1 MTISLTVKAD
11 IIDIS
16 HDIPLQ
22 EDIFLVDTNIW
33 LWQTYT
39 NLIASSSSTRDVSRI
54 QSKINTYTPYL
65 TSARK
70 NGATLTYSGL
80 ILSELSHVIESKEHE
95 IYKKQYNSNMKIK
108 EFRHNYPIKR
118 ADVVMEIESAWRQ
131 VQSLAVSIDILINDE
146 VKSSALHRFK
156 SQALDGY
163 DLFLVEAI
171 SRADVGQVKILTD
184 DMDYATIPDA
194 QIFTSN
200 PVVLDQA
207 RQQGKLNIR

>member
-1 MTISLTVKAD
+1 MSINLVVKAD

-16 HDIPLQ
+16 HDIPVQ

-39 NLIASSSSTRDVSRI
+39 NLIASSSNDRDVRRI
-54 QSKINTYTPYL
+54 QHKINTYTPYI

-70 NGATLTYSGL
+70 NGATLAYSGL
-80 ILSELSHVIESKEHE
+80 TLAELSHVIESKEHE
-95 IYKKQYNSNMKIK
+95 IYKKQSGNNIKIK
-108 EFRHNYPIKR
+108 EFRHNYPVNR
-118 ADVVMEIESAWRQ
+118 ADVVIEIDSAWKQ
-131 VQSLAVSIDILINDE
+131 VQSLAVPIDILINDE
-146 VKSSALHRFK
+146 TTNSALQRFQT
-156 SQALDGY
+156 QALDGY

-171 SRADVGQVKILTD
+171 SRAGVGQVKILTD

-200 PVVLDQA
+200 PHVLEQA
-207 RQQGKLNIR
+207 RQQGMLNIR